1 MKTSSLTN
9 IGLDVYSLWLQNY
22 EGTIQTWKIFGKSP
36 QHFINVYTFIVQY
49 KVVCDDM
56 PPSILL

>member
-36 QHFINVYTFIVQY
+36 QHFINVYTR
-49 KVVCDDM
+49 
-56 PPSILL
+56 PILSGV